1 MFGDKLEL
9 PRNGRIVLY
18 ISDYKVTRLRCW
30 NRKNIWSRY
39 RTLLSCI
46 SGSDMWTCIAMMFPL
61 SVWNVNTG
69 GLKLIELT

>member
-18 ISDYKVTRLRCW
+18 ISDYKVTRAEVLEPE
-30 NRKNIWSRY
+30 NIWSRY

>member
-18 ISDYKVTRLRCW
+18 ISDYKVTGLRCW

>member
-18 ISDYKVTRLRCW
+18 ISDYKVTRAEVLEPE
-30 NRKNIWSRY
+30 KHLV
-39 RTLLSCI
+39 TLPDIIELYKRV
-46 SGSDMWTCIAMMFPL
+46 GYVDLHAMMFPL

>member
-18 ISDYKVTRLRCW
+18 ISDYKVTRAEVLEPE
-30 NRKNIWSRY
+30 KHLV
-39 RTLLSCI
+39 TLPDIIELYKRV
-46 SGSDMWTCIAMMFPL
+46 GYVDLHRDDVPL